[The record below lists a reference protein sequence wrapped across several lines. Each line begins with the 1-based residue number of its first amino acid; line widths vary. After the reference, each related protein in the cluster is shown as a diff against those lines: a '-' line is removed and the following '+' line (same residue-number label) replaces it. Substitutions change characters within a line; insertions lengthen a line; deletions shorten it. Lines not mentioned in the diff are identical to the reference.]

1 MNFCTVRNIDIFQ
14 VLIILHV
21 TRQHLF
27 TFEHNVTNKYFRKA
41 KRLNLRISLPS
52 DITFL
57 RKAISHS
64 KPK

>member
-14 VLIILHV
+14 DLIILHV

-27 TFEHNVTNKYFRKA
+27 TFEPNVTNKYFRRA
-41 KRLNLRISLPS
+41 KRLNLRISLPA